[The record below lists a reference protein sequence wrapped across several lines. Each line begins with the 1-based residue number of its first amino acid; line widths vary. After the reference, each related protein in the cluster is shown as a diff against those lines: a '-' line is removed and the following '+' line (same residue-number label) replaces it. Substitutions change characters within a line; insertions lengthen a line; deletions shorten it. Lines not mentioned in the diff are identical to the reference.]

1 MDFYKILDI
10 LQQNSLQV
18 TQRNKKDLTCSTG
31 APSVAILPD
40 HDWFPDSKMVEV
52 WSICKSLSTGVV
64 SLRSSPW
71 EFQKFVNLQSVIYPN
86 TFRKAASLS

>member
-1 MDFYKILDI
+1 MEFYKILDI

-18 TQRNKKDLTCSTG
+18 AQRNKKDLTCSTG

-52 WSICKSLSTGVV
+52 
-64 SLRSSPW
+64 
-71 EFQKFVNLQSVIYPN
+71 
-86 TFRKAASLS
+86 